1 MNKKF
6 LSAILF
12 GALMVTST
20 GTFVSCKDYD
30 EDIDAINSELTT
42 IKSQIAALQ
51 SKVDAGNYVT
61 GVTKSAEG
69 ITFTFSNGSP
79 VVVAVKDGA
88 QGAAGKDGSIVE
100 VKEGVLYINGEATEI
115 KVAKDAACAVKI
127 ENGEWVALQEDGSY
141 LSTGIPASGVTAVK
155 NADKTWT
162 LTVYNAAGEEQVIK
176 LPTAASLI
184 SEVETLGYLYESVYS
199 STTDG
204 YWYPVADGIS
214 GSLANTK
221 EVNYNFSI
229 VGDLNDDQKA
239 WNKEEGVK
247 TLTKGQALSTLA
259 SWNSNLMIRIAPA
272 DLDASE
278 FSFSLVNSQMK
289 EAPIVLGAPEAYD
302 GLLTRSAVTGNGLW
316 KLPVSTVEGKTYKN
330 EAAYEAE
337 FKVKGA
343 NTDSEGRIAFALKEE
358 GGFSTNYDVVFNRNT
373 NLSLTTGVNY
383 CYYPEL
389 NEEISITFDSPE
401 CVYDAHLHFAEA
413 DVIRWGIVYNGGTSF
428 TVTKLADQITTTCFY
443 PTVHYV
449 TLDGKVH
456 AEEVIVKPET
466 ATTGLVLDANTIL
479 VNANNSKNK
488 FSEGLAPMFESLG
501 STATT
506 LWRADVK
513 SYSAELY
520 RVKTDGEKY
529 DARIAATSTSGAG
542 TINVGGQINVGFDKT
557 TFAQLNNVVV
567 SLDANNTLD
576 RFAEY
581 YVVLSFYAN
590 SGTLSQVKVPFNITI
605 PALTDLLKGEQVVF
619 NGTANGTGVMNEY
632 DLAADGGASTYSLK
646 YAFTNKLADAYK
658 NNTAITFAV
667 ASNQTIKIDGNDVN
681 VASNLVK
688 VTNGTNKDAK
698 IELLNYGGYK
708 TPMYNT
714 AINMVISSA
723 SYLNKYAY
731 TKDERAAAAFTMTI
745 VSPIEQGTLSP
756 AAGAN
761 ATINVVATEDGTAK
775 VTEADLAA
783 KTYAGIAYHVF
794 KDAEFT
800 NGVATEWTSPYINV
814 DPIFESTNTNV
825 FTVGSVNAAT
835 KDADGNVTGGYVVIK
850 PMNVAHEDAVP
861 VKVTVTDAWGYKK
874 VVTINVKVS
883 PKK

>member
-1 MNKKF
+1 M
-6 LSAILF
+6 
-12 GALMVTST
+12 
-20 GTFVSCKDYD
+20 
-30 EDIDAINSELTT
+30 TT

-69 ITFTFSNGSP
+69 FSFTFSNGSP

-204 YWYPVADGIS
+204 YWYPVAARIS

-239 WNKEEGVK
+239 RNKEEGVK
-247 TLTKGQALSTLA
+247 TLTKGQALSSLA
-259 SWNSNLMIRIAPA
+259 SWISNLMFRIAPA

-316 KLPVSTVEGKTYKN
+316 NLPVSTVEGKTYKN

-343 NTDSEGRIAFALKEE
+343 NTDQEGRIAFALKEE

-383 CYYPEL
+383 FYYPEL

-401 CVYDAHLHFAEA
+401 
-413 DVIRWGIVYNGGTSF
+413 
-428 TVTKLADQITTTCFY
+428 
-443 PTVHYV
+443 
-449 TLDGKVH
+449 
-456 AEEVIVKPET
+456 
-466 ATTGLVLDANTIL
+466 
-479 VNANNSKNK
+479 
-488 FSEGLAPMFESLG
+488 
-501 STATT
+501 
-506 LWRADVK
+506 
-513 SYSAELY
+513 
-520 RVKTDGEKY
+520 
-529 DARIAATSTSGAG
+529 
-542 TINVGGQINVGFDKT
+542 
-557 TFAQLNNVVV
+557 
-567 SLDANNTLD
+567 
-576 RFAEY
+576 
-581 YVVLSFYAN
+581 
-590 SGTLSQVKVPFNITI
+590 
-605 PALTDLLKGEQVVF
+605 
-619 NGTANGTGVMNEY
+619 
-632 DLAADGGASTYSLK
+632 
-646 YAFTNKLADAYK
+646 
-658 NNTAITFAV
+658 
-667 ASNQTIKIDGNDVN
+667 
-681 VASNLVK
+681 
-688 VTNGTNKDAK
+688 
-698 IELLNYGGYK
+698 
-708 TPMYNT
+708 
-714 AINMVISSA
+714 
-723 SYLNKYAY
+723 
-731 TKDERAAAAFTMTI
+731 
-745 VSPIEQGTLSP
+745 
-756 AAGAN
+756 
-761 ATINVVATEDGTAK
+761 
-775 VTEADLAA
+775 
-783 KTYAGIAYHVF
+783 
-794 KDAEFT
+794 
-800 NGVATEWTSPYINV
+800 
-814 DPIFESTNTNV
+814 
-825 FTVGSVNAAT
+825 
-835 KDADGNVTGGYVVIK
+835 
-850 PMNVAHEDAVP
+850 
-861 VKVTVTDAWGYKK
+861 
-874 VVTINVKVS
+874 
-883 PKK
+883 